1 MQVTRLHQMG
11 CLAERGALSFW
22 PEARMSGLLLFVC
35 LLLGSCSLNGQAPQ
49 AGSTGN
55 RANTVLPDWVLHPDR
70 SGYLAVV
77 GSAPAQTMGG
87 QMAQRRAAR
96 IDAER
101 RLAEQ
106 IRIYVNR
113 KQSVSRMQQGQEVA
127 SSFESATTLESS
139 AALRPSNARILKEWV
154 HPESGEL
161 FVLLGLLVSGDVPN
175 QQ

>member
-1 MQVTRLHQMG
+1 M
-11 CLAERGALSFW
+11 
-22 PEARMSGLLLFVC
+22 
-35 LLLGSCSLNGQAPQ
+35 
-49 AGSTGN
+49 
-55 RANTVLPDWVLHPDR
+55 LPDWVLRPDR

-77 GSAPAQTMGG
+77 GSAPAQAMGG
-87 QMAQRRAAR
+87 HVAQRRAAR

-113 KQSVSRMQQGQEVA
+113 KQSVSRIQQGREVA
-127 SSFESATTLESS
+127 SSFESATTLESG
-139 AALRPSNARILKEWV
+139 AALSPSNAQIIKEWV

-161 FVLLGLLVSGDVPN
+161 FVLLGLPVSRDIPN